1 MFKKKSHKKGK
12 SRIKK
17 KLRKL
22 KKMMSPARKKGGY
35 ITKES

>member
-1 MFKKKSHKKGK
+1 MFRKKANKKKK

-22 KKMMSPARKKGGY
+22 KKMMCPDRKKSGY
-35 ITKES
+35 ITK